1 MYLLRSHHTV
11 RVETMMMRRRGMKGR
26 ISAKVG
32 LSDIMQTY
40 PITATSWHEA
50 VNLLTI

>member
-1 MYLLRSHHTV
+1 MYLLRSRRAV
-11 RVETMMMRRRGMKGR
+11 KVERRMGMMRGR
-26 ISAKVG
+26 ISVKVD

-40 PITATSWHEA
+40 PITATSCHEA